1 MVRKLN
7 FFTLVALVLVLVL
20 PAQAQ
25 HSKIPRIG
33 FLAAE
38 SESSSKGGEA
48 DRPDDPA
55 ECVGA
60 SG

>member
-38 SESSSKGGEA
+38 SQSSSI
-48 DRPDDPA
+48 
-55 ECVGA
+55 
-60 SG
+60 